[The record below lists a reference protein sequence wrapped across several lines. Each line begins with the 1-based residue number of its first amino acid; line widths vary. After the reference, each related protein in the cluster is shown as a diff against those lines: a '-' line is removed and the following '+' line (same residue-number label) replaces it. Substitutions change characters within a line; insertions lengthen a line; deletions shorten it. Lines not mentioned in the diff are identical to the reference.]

1 MPSPS
6 FLGAVR
12 ARGETLF
19 RVWAPQARVVEVVF
33 EESQE
38 RPLALKRESEGYFTG
53 ATSASVSLYK
63 YRVDGT
69 GPWPDPCSRYQPQ
82 GVHGPSM
89 IVDPAAFKWS
99 DAQWRGVRL
108 PGQVIYELHIG
119 TFTPEGTFDA
129 AAEKLRYLRELG
141 ITMIEVM
148 PVAECPGRW
157 NWGYDGVQLFA
168 AYHVYGD
175 HEALKRFVDRAHALG
190 LAVILDVVYNHLGP
204 DGNYLKCFSPHYF
217 STRHQTEWG
226 EALNL
231 DDELAQGTRDFVLGN
246 VRYWIGEFHLDG
258 LRLDATQSIFDDSR
272 PHILQEIARSARET
286 AQQRSVI
293 VISENEPQHAQQL
306 LPPERGGFGLDA
318 MWNDD
323 FHHAAKVALTGTR
336 DGYFSDYTGR
346 AQEFVACVRRGFLY
360 QGQFYPWQKQTRGQ
374 PAAGLPPWSLIVFLQ
389 NHDQVGN
396 TFLGDRVLAN
406 SAPGRYRALMTLT
419 LLGPQTPL
427 LFMGQEFAA
436 SARFMFFA
444 DHHAELAA
452 LVHQGRRE
460 FLGQFRAYADQATQ
474 QLVPAP
480 HDEATFTG
488 SKLDWSEVEEHAEA
502 FAFHR
507 DLLQLRACDPVI
519 SQQDLAKLD
528 GATLSEHSFVLRWFD
543 AEHGDRLLVI
553 NLDQELPLV
562 PPSEPLLAPS
572 LGAKW
577 QLLWSSEDPRYG
589 GHGVTMP
596 VADDGHGPWRL
607 PAQCAVL
614 LVEGQT

>member
-12 ARGETLF
+12 VRGESLF
-19 RVWAPQARVVEVVF
+19 RVWAPQARAVVVVF
-33 EESQE
+33 EDSSA
-38 RPLALKRESEGYFTG
+38 PSLALKRDADGYFSG
-53 ATSASVSLYK
+53 ATSAQVSLYK

-69 GPWPDPCSRYQPQ
+69 GPWPDPCSRFQPR
-82 GVHGPSM
+82 GVHGPSL
-89 IVDPAAFKWS
+89 IVDPTAFNWS

-108 PGQVIYELHIG
+108 RGQVIYELHIG

-129 AAEKLRYLRELG
+129 AIQKLRYLRELG
-141 ITMIEVM
+141 VTMIEVM

-168 AYHVYGD
+168 PYHMYGD
-175 HEALKRFVDRAHALG
+175 PDGLKRFVDGAHALG

-231 DDELAQGTRDFVLGN
+231 DGEHAQGTRDFILGN
-246 VRYWIGEFHLDG
+246 VRYWLSEFHLVG

-272 PHILQEIARSARET
+272 PHILEELALVAREA
-286 AQQRSVI
+286 AQPRSIV

-306 LPPERGGFGLDA
+306 LPPAQGGFGLDA

-336 DGYFSDYTGR
+336 DGYFGDFTGR
-346 AQEFVACVRRGFLY
+346 AQEFVSCVRRGFLY
-360 QGQFYPWQKQTRGQ
+360 QGQYYPWQKKPRGQ
-374 PAAGLPPWSLIVFLQ
+374 PATGLPAWTSIVFLQ

-396 TFLGDRVLAN
+396 TFLGDRVHAN
-406 SAPGRYRALMTLT
+406 AAPGRYRALMALT
-419 LLGPQTPL
+419 LLGPQTPM

-444 DHHAELAA
+444 DHHEELAA
-452 LVHQGRRE
+452 LVHKGRRE
-460 FLGQFRAYADQATQ
+460 FLGQFRAYADEAAQ

-480 HDEATFTG
+480 HDEATFVG
-488 SKLDWSEVEEHAEA
+488 SKLDWNEANDHVEAL
-502 FAFHR
+502 AFHR

-519 SQQDLAKLD
+519 SRQDVTKIE
-528 GATLSEHSFVLRWFD
+528 GATLSEHAFVLRWSD
-543 AEHGDRLLVI
+543 EEHGDRLLVI
-553 NLDQELPLV
+553 NLDRELPLA
-562 PPSEPLLAPS
+562 PPAEPLLAPPY
-572 LGAKW
+572 GATW

-589 GHGVTMP
+589 GHGVATP
-596 VADDGHGPWRL
+596 VADAGLGEWRL
-607 PAQCAVL
+607 PAQSAVL
-614 LVEGQT
+614 LVEGEE

>member
-6 FLGAVR
+6 FIGAIH

-19 RVWAPQARVVEVVF
+19 RVWAPQARAVEVVF
-33 EESQE
+33 ENAQAT
-38 RPLALKRESEGYFTG
+38 PLPLQRDSDGYFTG
-53 ATSASVSLYK
+53 TTASRVSLYK

-69 GPWPDPCSRYQPQ
+69 GPWPDPCSRFQPQ

-89 IVDPAAFKWS
+89 IVDPTAFKWNDS
-99 DAQWRGVRL
+99 QWRGVRL
-108 PGQVIYELHIG
+108 PGQVLYELHVG
-119 TFTPEGTFDA
+119 TFTPAGTLDA

-168 AYHVYGD
+168 PYHMYGD
-175 HEALKRFVDRAHALG
+175 HDALKRFVDRAHAIG

-231 DDELAQGTRDFVLGN
+231 DGDFAQGTRDFILGN
-246 VRYWIGEFHLDG
+246 VRYWIDEFHLDG

-272 PHILQEIARSARET
+272 PHILQEIARVAREV
-286 AQQRSVI
+286 AQPRSIVI
-293 VISENEPQHAQQL
+293 ISENEPQHAQQL
-306 LPPERGGFGLDA
+306 LPPERGGYGLDG

-323 FHHAAKVALTGTR
+323 FHHTAKVALTGTR

-360 QGQFYPWQKQTRGQ
+360 QGQWYPWQKKTRGQ
-374 PAAGLPPWSLIVFLQ
+374 PAPGLPPWALIVFLQ

-396 TFLGDRVLAN
+396 TFLGDRVHAN
-406 SAPGRYRALMTLT
+406 AAPGRYRALMTLT
-419 LLGPQTPL
+419 LLGPQTPM

-444 DHHAELAA
+444 DHHEELAA

-460 FLGQFRAYADQATQ
+460 FLTQFRAYADEATQ

-480 HDEATFTG
+480 HEESTFVG
-488 SKLDWSEVEEHAEA
+488 SKLDWSEVEHHAEA
-502 FAFHR
+502 LAFHR

-519 SQQDLAKLD
+519 SHQDLANIE
-528 GATLSEHSFVLRWFD
+528 GATLSEHAFVLRWFD
-543 AEHGDRLLVI
+543 EEHGDRLLVI
-553 NLDQELPLV
+553 NLDQELPLM
-562 PPSEPLLAPS
+562 PPAEPLLAAPY
-572 LGAKW
+572 GATW

-589 GHGVTMP
+589 GYGVTTP
-596 VADDGHGPWRL
+596 VADGGNGNWRL

-614 LVEGQT
+614 LVEGEA